1 MQVSKVKCIIKK
13 KKKKKKNQSKN
24 IRISLLKCNNL
35 KKTIKQKS
43 VNKKDEN
50 IKFLN
55 NLNKQLLK
63 KQKQKTI

>member
-1 MQVSKVKCIIKK
+1 LAYLEYDISKCWHRLKTPSKTK
-13 KKKKKKNQSKN
+13 NKNKKN
-24 IRISLLKCNNL
+24 
-35 KKTIKQKS
+35 
-43 VNKKDEN
+43 EN

>member
-1 MQVSKVKCIIKK
+1 M
-13 KKKKKKNQSKN
+13 
-24 IRISLLKCNNL
+24 
-35 KKTIKQKS
+35 TQKS
-43 VNKKDEN
+43 VNKNDEN

>member
-1 MQVSKVKCIIKK
+1 MQVSKLKLIYIWNKNLVKLH
-13 KKKKKKNQSKN
+13 KN
-24 IRISLLKCNNL
+24 L
-35 KKTIKQKS
+35 
-43 VNKKDEN
+43 NKKGEN